1 MFEEKDILLK
11 ANHIVKQFPAS
22 HGRTLT
28 ACNDVSLNVYKG
40 QTLGIVGESGCG
52 KSTFVRMLVSLDKPT
67 SGEILYHGKDL
78 VKMSK
83 KETRESRQDMQMVF
97 QDPQGSFDPKMRV
110 IDILTEPLM
119 NYKKIKNS
127 EREAKA
133 KELLRMVELPEDFIC
148 RFPHNMSGGQNQR
161 ISIARALSLKPEILV
176 CDEATSALDV
186 SVQKTIIELLVKLQK
201 EKNISM
207 VFICHDLALIQS
219 FAHQVAVMYLG
230 NIVEI
235 LPGEDVCTK
244 AEHPYTKALLGAQF
258 SIHMD
263 PAAKIESIASEAP
276 SPLDVPKGCPFQ
288 NRCEHRTQKCMRE
301 MPKLTE
307 LAPGHQ
313 AACHRFSERTGM
325 G

>member
-1 MFEEKDILLK
+1 MFDEKDIILK

-28 ACNDVSLNVYKG
+28 ACNDVNLNVYKG

-52 KSTFVRMLVSLDKPT
+52 KSTFVRMLISLDKPT

-83 KETRESRQDMQMVF
+83 KETWENRQYMQMVF
-97 QDPQGSFDPKMRV
+97 QDPQGSFNPKMKI

-119 NYKKIKNS
+119 NFGKIKSN
-127 EREAKA
+127 EKEAKA
-133 KELLRMVELPEDFIC
+133 KELLRMVELPEDFIY
-148 RFPHNMSGGQNQR
+148 RFPHNMSGGQRQR
-161 ISIARALSLKPEILV
+161 VSIARALSLEPEILV

-230 NIVEI
+230 NIVET

-263 PAAKIESIASEAP
+263 PNTKIESIESEAP

-288 NRCEHRTQKCMRE
+288 NRCEHCTQKCKSE

-313 AACHRFSERTGM
+313 VACHLFH
-325 G
+325 

>member
-1 MFEEKDILLK
+1 
-11 ANHIVKQFPAS
+11 
-22 HGRTLT
+22 
-28 ACNDVSLNVYKG
+28 
-40 QTLGIVGESGCG
+40 
-52 KSTFVRMLVSLDKPT
+52 
-67 SGEILYHGKDL
+67 
-78 VKMSK
+78 MSALQ
-83 KETRESRQDMQMVF
+83 EHFRW
-97 QDPQGSFDPKMRV
+97 
-110 IDILTEPLM
+110 
-119 NYKKIKNS
+119 
-127 EREAKA
+127 
-133 KELLRMVELPEDFIC
+133 
-148 RFPHNMSGGQNQR
+148 NQ
-161 ISIARALSLKPEILV
+161 ILV

-230 NIVEI
+230 NIVET

-263 PAAKIESIASEAP
+263 PNTKIESIESEAP

-288 NRCEHRTQKCMRE
+288 NRCEHCTQKCKSE

-313 AACHRFSERTGM
+313 VACHLFH
-325 G
+325 